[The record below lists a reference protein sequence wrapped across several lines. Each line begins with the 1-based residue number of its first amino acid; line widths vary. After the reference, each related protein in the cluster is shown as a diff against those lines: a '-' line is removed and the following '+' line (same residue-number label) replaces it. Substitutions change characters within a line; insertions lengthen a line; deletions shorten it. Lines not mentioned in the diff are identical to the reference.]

1 MPDASKRQV
10 WERKKPENAWKQVN
24 RPQQQVW
31 MPTRAYAIENIPMTR
46 TLVTDAISVRIIG
59 SHLKKYISTG
69 NRLYF
74 ILISKKNFGVFTQS
88 LEFCLYSLGL
98 RWKRAQIICTLFL
111 FVLIIFH
118 CTHRLYSRGWQ
129 WERAQIGQGQ
139 NSSFSPSWFAQL
151 NLGGE
156 RLSNG

>member
-1 MPDASKRQV
+1 MSDASKRQV

-24 RPQQQVW
+24 WPQQQVW

-46 TLVTDAISVRIIG
+46 TLVTDAIAVRIIG

-98 RWKRAQIICTLFL
+98 QWKRVQIICTLFFYLYSL
-111 FVLIIFH
+111 FSIVLIV
-118 CTHRLYSRGWQ
+118 CTHEAGSERGRRLAKGRIPHSHQVGL
-129 WERAQIGQGQ
+129 
-139 NSSFSPSWFAQL
+139 L
-151 NLGGE
+151 NWTWAGKG
-156 RLSNG
+156 